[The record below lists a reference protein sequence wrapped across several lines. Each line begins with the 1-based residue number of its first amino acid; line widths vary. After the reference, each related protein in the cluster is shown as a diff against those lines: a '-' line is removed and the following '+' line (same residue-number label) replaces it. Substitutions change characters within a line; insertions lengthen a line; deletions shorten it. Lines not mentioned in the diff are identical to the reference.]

1 MGFVPSLSI
10 WISVIIFC
18 SVVMG
23 VNLSLAISV
32 EWTSWLALV
41 CFAIR
46 MGLSQV
52 LFSFLVVSMYR
63 VWLFEATEYGS
74 TRMENELGRPLL
86 SADDSVVAV

>member
-1 MGFVPSLSI
+1 M
-10 WISVIIFC
+10 
-18 SVVMG
+18 VMG

-52 LFSFLVVSMYR
+52 PFSFLVVSMYR
-63 VWLFEATEYGS
+63 VWLFEVAEYGS
-74 TRMENELGRPLL
+74 ARMENELGRPLL